1 ATKLFFRRDY
11 YPRKTDPLINK
22 QPGSYL
28 LLGKQRLVCGVRTC
42 VSISERPRWGSKKRE
57 NVAEVG
63 VCVRIG
69 ISIHFLEHVHI
80 TQTMHIECTLTGFVE
95 EIKCVSDQRY
105 RSCHSV
111 EMEEL
116 KFWKFEGVM
125 FLVGIVF
132 SIIVVFRQRI
142 LDRRAEKKVLQ
153 QLGVI

>member
-1 ATKLFFRRDY
+1 MWQKLEFVSVLAYLSTFWSMFTLLRLCEAAPPQSQINTSSSL
-11 YPRKTDPLINK
+11 PRPCWETDE
-22 QPGSYL
+22 Y
-28 LLGKQRLVCGVRTC
+28 
-42 VSISERPRWGSKKRE
+42 SIIRE
-57 NVAEVG
+57 CTE
-63 VCVRIG
+63 C
-69 ISIHFLEHVHI
+69 SDHEK
-80 TQTMHIECTLTGFVE
+80 TMHIECTLTGFVE